1 MQKISL
7 IAPTRKRPHLVRK
20 VLKSI
25 SDTVSNPKNID
36 ILFYIDDDDSVTI
49 AEIDKIIN
57 EFAELDISYKIG
69 KRMWISKYVNELYPL
84 TNSPL
89 LMAFSDDL
97 EFKTKNWDVIVNN
110 EFDKVPDQI
119 LLVYPKDTIQNE
131 KVATLQFVSRKAI
144 DIVGYFSPPY
154 FEVWYGDMWLH
165 EIYKQLGRLK
175 YLPEVIIEHQHFV
188 NFKRLFDETD
198 RDQQPKIAGAGRVWH
213 RKKHLIAEDIE
224 KLRKHITSQSE

>member
-69 KRMWISKYVNELYPL
+69 KRMKMGEYPNELYPH
-84 TNSPL
+84 TDSPL
-89 LMAFSDDL
+89 LMTFSDDL
-97 EFKTKNWDVIVNN
+97 EFKTKNWDVLINN
-110 EFDKVPDQI
+110 EFDKIPDQI

-131 KVATLQFVSRKAI
+131 KVATLPFVSRKAI
-144 DIVGYFSPPY
+144 DIVGYFTPPY

-165 EIYKQLGRLK
+165 EMYKQLGRLK
-175 YLPEVIIEHQHFV
+175 YLPKVVIEHQHFV
-188 NFKRLFDETD
+188 NYKRLFDETD

-213 RKKHLIAEDIE
+213 QKKHLIKEDVN
-224 KLRKHITSQSE
+224 KLKNLI

>member
-36 ILFYIDDDDSVTI
+36 ISFYIDDDDSVTI
-49 AEIDKIIN
+49 DEIDKIIN
-57 EFAELDISYKIG
+57 EFAKLDIRYKIG
-69 KRMWISKYVNELYPL
+69 KRMKMGEYPNELYPH
-84 TNSPL
+84 TDSPL

-97 EFKTKNWDVIVNN
+97 EFKTKNWDVLINN
-110 EFDKVPDQI
+110 EFDKIPDQI

-131 KVATLQFVSRKAI
+131 KVATLPFVSRKAI
-144 DIVGYFSPPY
+144 DIVGYFTPPY

-165 EIYKQLGRLK
+165 EMYKQLGRLK
-175 YLPEVIIEHQHFV
+175 YLPEVVIEHQHFV

-213 RKKHLIAEDIE
+213 QKKHLIKEDVN
-224 KLRKHITSQSE
+224 KLKNLI